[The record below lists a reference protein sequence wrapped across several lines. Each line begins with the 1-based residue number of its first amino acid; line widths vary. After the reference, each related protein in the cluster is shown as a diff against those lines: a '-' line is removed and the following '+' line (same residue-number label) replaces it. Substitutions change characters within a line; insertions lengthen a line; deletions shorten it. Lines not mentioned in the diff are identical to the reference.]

1 MLTRVQCLFACL
13 LLTVATTAA
22 DAATWCVGTTAEL
35 RSALAA
41 AEGNGED
48 DEIRIRIGHYA
59 AAPGGTLYDATFA
72 YRTAENHDLTLRG
85 GYITAF
91 GSPCGFRT
99 TDANQTE
106 LSGSHLEGVL
116 AVVADPGTSGDIRI
130 ETLTL
135 RDGRATSAAASVH
148 LFGFAG
154 FNGDIS
160 VDRII
165 VRNNDVPGSSS
176 TQGSL
181 NVVTWGRVSITNSL
195 FLANRT
201 GGTTSALSLVMN
213 SGGSESNHIVGNTFV
228 ANSCLSGGVCAD
240 VLQIRSDAGGDTQ
253 VVVANNAFA
262 LNDSADDLGVDGP
275 LGLFLYHNNF
285 VGLSTNVAPE
295 VDVGNLALFNPGFVD
310 PLGGDFRLLPESP
323 LRDAGATSLALT
335 ERDLDGLPRIHG
347 ADVDI
352 GAYESRVELFSDGF
366 E

>member
-1 MLTRVQCLFACL
+1 MLTRVQRLLACL

-48 DEIRIRIGHYA
+48 DEIRIRIGHYS
-59 AAPGGTLYDATFA
+59 AAPGGTSWDSTFA
-72 YRTAENHDLTLRG
+72 YESEEAYDLTLRG

-91 GSPCGFRT
+91 GSACGFRI
-99 TDANQTE
+99 TDASQTE
-106 LSGSHLEGVL
+106 LSGSHLEAVL
-116 AVVADPGTSGDIRI
+116 VVVVGADSSADVRV
-130 ETLTL
+130 ELLTL
-135 RDGRATSAAASVH
+135 RDGRAQSVGPAVQVRSF
-148 LFGFAG
+148 LSES
-154 FNGDIS
+154 NGDVS
-160 VDRII
+160 FDRVIL
-165 VRNNDVPGSSS
+165 RNNDSRGDLGNLTIWTS
-176 TQGSL
+176 GL
-181 NVVTWGRVSITNSL
+181 VSITNSL

-201 GGTTSALSLVMN
+201 DSGAMAVGLMLQ
-213 SGGSESNHIVGNTFV
+213 SGGSQPNLIVGNTFV
-228 ANSCLSGGVCAD
+228 GNGCLPGDSCDAALGITSD
-240 VLQIRSDAGGDTQ
+240 VGGDTQ
-253 VVVANNAFA
+253 VVVANNVFA
-262 LNDSADDLGVDGP
+262 VNNSTDDISVDGP

-295 VDVGNLALFNPGFVD
+295 VNVGNLALFNPGFVD

-335 ERDLDGLPRIHG
+335 AYDLDGLPRIHG

-352 GAYESRVELFSDGF
+352 GAYESRVELFGDGF